1 MISILLGLMTKVVL
15 LVALGYFVKKRGMIS
30 EEFERRLSG
39 LVVNVIFP
47 ISVIA
52 SANNDFSTDK
62 LKNICIIMMIG
73 LLYYIGA
80 IFVSTRVGKFLRFSE
95 ADQHIFMTMSVFA
108 NTGFIGIP
116 VVLELYGSEGM
127 LYAVIYNMFYQL
139 FFFTYGIA
147 MLSGDGTFKLKN
159 AWNPSIKAALLAC
172 ALFLL
177 QIRFPAPVQDTV
189 ETVGNMVV
197 PLSMMIIGFGLTDIR
212 FRELFSDGRS
222 YFVSLLRLVVFPGL
236 VFLGCRVLGVGK
248 ELTMI
253 GMIMSGIPSGS
264 MNVIMAK
271 EYNCDMDYATKA
283 VVQSMIFGVIT
294 IPLMVMAGNILG

>member
-1 MISILLGLMTKVVL
+1 MIM
-15 LVALGYFVKKRGMIS
+15 
-30 EEFERRLSG
+30 
-39 LVVNVIFP
+39 
-47 ISVIA
+47 VIA
-52 SANNDFSTDK
+52 FF
-62 LKNICIIMMIG
+62 
-73 LLYYIGA
+73 YYTGA
-80 IFVSTRVGKFLRFSE
+80 ILISTGMGSFLHFSE
-95 ADQHIFMTMSVFA
+95 TDQHIFMTMSVFA

-147 MLSGDGTFKLKN
+147 MLRGDGAFELKN
-159 AWNPSIKAALLAC
+159 AWNPSIKAVLLAC
-172 ALFLL
+172 VLFLL
-177 QIRFPAPVQDTV
+177 QIRFPAPIQDTI

-212 FRELFSDGRS
+212 FRELFSDGRT
-222 YFVSLLRLVVFPGL
+222 YYVSLLRLIVFPGL
-236 VFLGCRVLGVGK
+236 VFFICHAFGVGK

-253 GMIMSGIPSGS
+253 GTIMSGIPSGS

-283 VVQSMIFGVIT
+283 VVQSMIFGVVT